1 MAGTTV
7 IVDAAGRF
15 RIGFVAVAGIR
26 LVLVIVMAEVL
37 GGGPRFMLTIDT
49 HRCPAE
55 LEWQKTHQEN
65 GEKAAH
71 MQILPDESEMAGEM
85 QRRSANCS
93 TPAICPQDASGSKGR
108 GLVREWSS
116 GATGRLRNLPLEP
129 LNIEWRV

>member
-108 GLVREWSS
+108 RTVGQLFR
-116 GATGRLRNLPLEP
+116 GPTARLRNLPCP
-129 LNIEWRV
+129 

>member
-1 MAGTTV
+1 
-7 IVDAAGRF
+7 
-15 RIGFVAVAGIR
+15 
-26 LVLVIVMAEVL
+26 
-37 GGGPRFMLTIDT
+37 MLTIDT

-108 GLVREWSS
+108 LARLGCSAGFRLGFNRWMQQIGEIVQRVFRSLVFSL
-116 GATGRLRNLPLEP
+116 GAHS
-129 LNIEWRV
+129 ISWQQY